1 MLVEHCD
8 QWHISDIANSRDGPM
23 NSITVLRRNLVSVAL
38 MFYDGIGLFFGTRMS
53 YSDRSSHV
61 AITIRLL
68 TQDSK
73 LHSRTFS
80 YTELLACQA
89 NWQ

>member
-1 MLVEHCD
+1 
-8 QWHISDIANSRDGPM
+8 
-23 NSITVLRRNLVSVAL
+23 
-38 MFYDGIGLFFGTRMS
+38 MFYDGIGLCFGTRMS

-61 AITIRLL
+61 AIIIKLL
-68 TQDSK
+68 TQGLK
-73 LHSRTFS
+73 QHSRMFS

>member
-1 MLVEHCD
+1 
-8 QWHISDIANSRDGPM
+8 
-23 NSITVLRRNLVSVAL
+23 